1 MAYDVNALPAAPR
14 WPTVQAGWNQGSAVN
29 TIVTEIADRIYQL
42 STYVE
47 RADLRFNQYLLVADE
62 PLLFHCGQHA
72 LFPAVRAALGT
83 VLAVEQLR
91 WVSYGHSE
99 ADESGAMN
107 DWLGAAP
114 AACVAVGILGCM
126 LAAND
131 LAIRAPRALAD
142 GETLDL
148 GGKRVR
154 YIATP
159 HVPHC
164 WDAGLL
170 YEETTNTLLCGDLF
184 TQAGNGAAIT
194 GGDIVAPALAIED
207 RYHST
212 ALTPATAPTIR
223 RLAALAPTTLGLMH
237 GPAFRGDGRRALDAL
252 ADGYA
257 QRLEAALDTGG
268 VLH

>member
-1 MAYDVNALPAAPR
+1 MN
-14 WPTVQAGWNQGSAVN
+14 TV
-29 TIVTEIADRIYQL
+29 VTEIADRIYQL

-47 RADLRFNQYLLVADE
+47 LADLRFNQYLIVADE
-62 PLLFHCGQHA
+62 PLLFHCGQRQ
-72 LFPAVRAALGT
+72 LFAAVCTAFCK
-83 VLAVEQLR
+83 VMAVENLR
-91 WVSYGHSE
+91 WVSYGHFE

-114 AACVAVGILGCM
+114 TACIAVGGLGCM
-126 LAAND
+126 LSAND
-131 LAIRAPRALAD
+131 IAIRPPRALDD

-184 TQAGNGAAIT
+184 TQSGNGEAIT
-194 GGDIVAPALAIED
+194 DGDIVAPALEVED
-207 RYHST
+207 QHHST

-223 RLAALAPTTLGLMH
+223 RLAALKPRTLGLMH
-237 GPAFRGDGRRALDAL
+237 GTAFRGDSTRALNEL

-257 QRLEAALDTGG
+257 QRFEAAVEASHGA
-268 VLH
+268 H

>member
-1 MAYDVNALPAAPR
+1 MD
-14 WPTVQAGWNQGSAVN
+14 TV
-29 TIVTEIADRIYQL
+29 VTEIADRIFQV

-47 RADLRFNQYLLVADE
+47 PADLRFNQYLIVADE
-62 PLLFHCGQHA
+62 PLLFHCGQRQ
-72 LFPAVRAALGT
+72 LFPVVRAALAT
-83 VLAVEQLR
+83 VIKVERLR
-91 WVSYGHSE
+91 WVSYGHFE

-114 AACVAVGILGCM
+114 AACVAVGEIGCM
-126 LAAND
+126 LSAND
-131 LAIRAPRALAD
+131 IALRRPRALAD

-154 YIATP
+154 YLATP

-170 YEETTNTLLCGDLF
+170 YEELTHTLLCGDLF
-184 TQAGNGAAIT
+184 TQSGQGKAVT
-194 GGDIVAPALAIED
+194 EGDIVTPALAIED

-212 ALTPATAPTIR
+212 ALTPSTAPSIR
-223 RLAALAPTTLGLMH
+223 RLAGLEPGTLGLMH
-237 GPAFRGDGRRALDAL
+237 GPVFRGDGAHALHAL

-257 QRLEAALDTGG
+257 QRLEAAVDAGG
-268 VLH
+268 NR

>member
-1 MAYDVNALPAAPR
+1 MN
-14 WPTVQAGWNQGSAVN
+14 TV
-29 TIVTEIADRIYQL
+29 VTEIADQIYQL

-47 RADLRFNQYLLVADE
+47 PADLRFNQYLVVADE
-62 PLLFHCGQHA
+62 PLLFHCGQRQ
-72 LFPAVRAALGT
+72 LFPTVRAALGK
-83 VLAVEQLR
+83 VIAVEKLR
-91 WVSYGHSE
+91 WVSYGHFE

-114 AACVAVGILGCM
+114 VACIAVGGLGCM
-126 LAAND
+126 LSAND
-131 LAIRAPRALAD
+131 IAIRPPRALGD

-184 TQAGNGAAIT
+184 TQSGNGAAIT
-194 GGDIVAPALAIED
+194 EGDIVTPALAAED
-207 RYHST
+207 QYHST
-212 ALTPATAPTIR
+212 ALTPPTAPTIHQ
-223 RLAALAPTTLGLMH
+223 LAALKPTTLGLMH
-237 GPAFRGDGRRALDAL
+237 GPAFRGDGMRAPNTL
-252 ADGYA
+252 ADGHA
-257 QRLEAALDTGG
+257 QRFEAATAASRRPN
-268 VLH
+268 

>member
-1 MAYDVNALPAAPR
+1 VK
-14 WPTVQAGWNQGSAVN
+14 TV
-29 TIVTEIADRIYQL
+29 VTEIADRIYQL
-42 STYVE
+42 STYAK

-62 PLLFHCGQHA
+62 PLLFHCGQRE

-91 WVSYGHSE
+91 WVCYGHFE

-107 DWLGAAP
+107 DWLRAAP
-114 AACVAVGILGCM
+114 AACVAVGALGCM
-126 LAAND
+126 LSAND

-170 YEETTNTLLCGDLF
+170 YEETTDTLFCGDLF

-194 GGDIVAPALAIED
+194 EGDIVLPALAIED

-223 RLAALAPTTLGLMH
+223 RLATLEPTTLGLMH
-237 GPAFRGDGRRALDAL
+237 GPAFRGDGKRALDAL

-268 VLH
+268 NTH

>member
-1 MAYDVNALPAAPR
+1 MD
-14 WPTVQAGWNQGSAVN
+14 TV
-29 TIVTEIADRIYQL
+29 VTEIADQIFQL
-42 STYVE
+42 STYIKP
-47 RADLRFNQYLLVADE
+47 ADLRFNQYLIVADE
-62 PLLFHCGQHA
+62 PLLFHCGQRQ
-72 LFPAVRAALGT
+72 LFPAVLAALAT
-83 VLAVEQLR
+83 VIKVERLR
-91 WVSYGHSE
+91 WVSYGHFE

-114 AACVAVGILGCM
+114 AACVAVGEIGCM
-126 LAAND
+126 LSAND
-131 LAIRAPRALAD
+131 IAIRTPRALAD

-148 GGKRVR
+148 GGKRIH

-170 YEETTNTLLCGDLF
+170 YEENTHTLLCGDLF
-184 TQAGNGAAIT
+184 TQSGNGKAT
-194 GGDIVAPALAIED
+194 TESDIVTPALAAED

-223 RLAALAPTTLGLMH
+223 RLAEYEPGTLALMH
-237 GPAFRGDGRRALDAL
+237 GPVFRGNAVRALHAL

-257 QRLEAALDTGG
+257 QRLDAAVDSGANR
-268 VLH
+268 

>member
-1 MAYDVNALPAAPR
+1 MH
-14 WPTVQAGWNQGSAVN
+14 TV
-29 TIVTEIADRIYQL
+29 VTEIADQIFQL

-47 RADLRFNQYLLVADE
+47 PADLRFNQYLIVADE
-62 PLLFHCGQHA
+62 PLLFHCGQRG
-72 LFPAVRAALGT
+72 LFPTVRSALGQ
-83 VLAVEQLR
+83 VIAIEKLR
-91 WVSYGHSE
+91 WVSYGHFE

-114 AACVAVGILGCM
+114 AACIAVGTLGCM
-126 LAAND
+126 LSAND
-131 LAIRAPRALAD
+131 FAIRPPRALND
-142 GETLDL
+142 DETLDL
-148 GGKRVR
+148 GGKRIR
-154 YIATP
+154 YLATP

-184 TQAGNGAAIT
+184 TQSGNGEAIT
-194 GGDIVAPALAIED
+194 EGDIVAPALAAED

-223 RLAALAPTTLGLMH
+223 RLAALKPTTLGLMH
-237 GPAFRGDGRRALDAL
+237 GPAFRGDGRRTLDAL

-257 QRLEAALDTGG
+257 QRLQTAFDANRN
-268 VLH
+268 VH

>member
-1 MAYDVNALPAAPR
+1 MD
-14 WPTVQAGWNQGSAVN
+14 TV
-29 TIVTEIADRIYQL
+29 VTEIADRIFQL

-47 RADLRFNQYLLVADE
+47 PADLRFNQYLVVADE
-62 PLLFHCGQHA
+62 PLLFHCGQRQ
-72 LFPAVRAALGT
+72 LFPAVRAALG
-83 VLAVEQLR
+83 AVIKVERLR
-91 WVSYGHSE
+91 WVSYGHFE

-114 AACVAVGILGCM
+114 AACVAVGEIGCM
-126 LAAND
+126 LSAND
-131 LAIRAPRALAD
+131 IAIRSPRALGD

-170 YEETTNTLLCGDLF
+170 YEESTHTLLCGDLF
-184 TQAGNGAAIT
+184 TQSGNGEAIT
-194 GGDIVAPALAIED
+194 GGDIVMPALAAED

-212 ALTPATAPTIR
+212 ALTPATASTIR
-223 RLAALAPTTLGLMH
+223 RLAALEPGTLGLMH
-237 GPAFRGDGRRALDAL
+237 GPAFRGDGARALHAL

-257 QRLEAALDTGG
+257 QRLEIAIDSSHGDR
-268 VLH
+268 

>member
-1 MAYDVNALPAAPR
+1 M
-14 WPTVQAGWNQGSAVN
+14 N

-47 RADLRFNQYLLVADE
+47 RADLRFNQYLLIADE
-62 PLLFHCGQHA
+62 PLLFHCGQRG
-72 LFPAVRAALGT
+72 LFPSVRAALDK
-83 VLAVEQLR
+83 VLAVEHLR
-91 WVSYGHSE
+91 WVSYGHFE

-114 AACVAVGILGCM
+114 AACVAVGELGCM
-126 LAAND
+126 LSAND
-131 LAIRAPRALAD
+131 LAIRPPRALGD

-154 YIATP
+154 YFATP

-170 YEETTNTLLCGDLF
+170 YEETTNTLFCGDLF
-184 TQAGNGAAIT
+184 TQAGNGAAMT
-194 GGDIVAPALAIED
+194 AGDIVLPALAIED
-207 RYHST
+207 HYHST
-212 ALTPATAPTIR
+212 ALTPATASTIR
-223 RLAALAPTTLGLMH
+223 RLAALEPTTLGLMH
-237 GPAFRGDGRRALDAL
+237 GPAFRGDGKRALDAL

-257 QRLEAALDTGG
+257 QRLEAAFGSTGNA
-268 VLH
+268 H